1 MEDRLTAARADVDHH
16 PVVRQ
21 PDAARGRRDELQHL
35 LRLLWRELGHV
46 AERVDM
52 ALGEDEEVRLRLGV
66 DVADGDEAVALR
78 DVVALPRELAEEAV
92 VRQRGPPPR

>member
-1 MEDRLTAARADVDHH
+1 
-16 PVVRQ
+16 
-21 PDAARGRRDELQHL
+21 
-35 LRLLWRELGHV
+35 
-46 AERVDM
+46 M

-92 VRQRGPPPR
+92 VRQRGSPPR